1 MANSPLIWKIGSPC
15 VYARAERS
23 RGERCVDGMMMASL
37 RLLGDPRLRGRPWRR
52 RADQSQGSKSWG
64 PSWRFAGE

>member
-23 RGERCVDGMMMASL
+23 RGERRVDGMMMASL
-37 RLLGDPRLRGRPWRR
+37 RLLGDPPFAAGLGGTVPINP
-52 RADQSQGSKSWG
+52 RAQKAQG